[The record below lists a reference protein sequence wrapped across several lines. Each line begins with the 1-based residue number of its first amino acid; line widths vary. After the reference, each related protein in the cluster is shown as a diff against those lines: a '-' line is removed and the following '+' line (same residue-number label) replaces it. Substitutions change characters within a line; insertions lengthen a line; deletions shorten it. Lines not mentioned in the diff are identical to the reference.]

1 MRDLERAVGERLPD
15 DPEVWSSAVPAVFR
29 ESHGDQQDRRRA
41 VVEPQEQPRDSG
53 KRDGSRRQAHSLP
66 MRLAAVAFWDAVLA
80 PHSGS
85 SGLGSLTLCVLRK
98 WVA

>member
-41 VVEPQEQPRDSG
+41 VVGLRNSLEIVG
-53 KRDGSRRQAHSLP
+53 KGTGQGDKPIPCL
-66 MRLAAVAFWDAVLA
+66 
-80 PHSGS
+80 
-85 SGLGSLTLCVLRK
+85 
-98 WVA
+98 